1 MRLLTSVI
9 ILSSMLFFSSCPK
22 KDEFNYRMNNQK
34 NAFAFVFSNSSNANS
49 GQLAQNIVQRIKK
62 NQISGLSNSR
72 VTILAFHP
80 SEIQEPLNSLTA
92 KAYLNL
98 FNESGNKTFSS
109 YPNFINNLQ
118 NYTANEEDF
127 ITGIKNSLKNTA
139 DVSMGQML
147 FLDGNTIRV
156 KLKLVYNTDINFNH
170 SIAVFAFY
178 KEIQSPQTTNLGNET
193 NFVHHNVLQHN
204 LTNHY
209 GNFLNSAK
217 KGDELELE
225 YTYST
230 GSIDLRA
237 LGVASVVFKLDENS
251 KPIDVINVISN
262 N

>member
-1 MRLLTSVI
+1 MQLKYIPIFILTLL
-9 ILSSMLFFSSCPK
+9 ILTACPRK
-22 KDEFNYRMNNQK
+22 EEFNYRMNNQK
-34 NAFAFVFSNSSNANS
+34 NAFAIVLSNSNNASS
-49 GQLAQNIVQRIKK
+49 GQLAQNILQRVKK

-72 VTILAFHP
+72 VTILALHP
-80 SEIQEPLNSLTA
+80 SENQEPLNSLTA
-92 KAYLNL
+92 KAFLNL
-98 FNESGNKTFSS
+98 FNESGDKSFSS
-109 YPNFINNLQ
+109 YPSFINNLE
-118 NYTANEEDF
+118 NFNSDEESF
-127 ITGIKNSLKNTA
+127 ITDIKSTLANTA
-139 DVSMGQML
+139 DISMGQML

-156 KLKLVYNTDINFNH
+156 QIKLVYNKDINFNH
-170 SIAVFAFY
+170 SIGVYAFY
-178 KEIQSPQTTNLGNET
+178 KEIKSPQLTNLGEES

-237 LGVASVVFKLDENS
+237 LGIASVVFQLDENS